1 LTPTRSPARRKNRL
15 RPSQELTTTPP
26 ARPPV
31 ATTTWQG
38 PTSVKPGRYVGG
50 PGDDGLS
57 RKEAAE
63 VARTLFDEPVAPD
76 HVVEEDSR

>member
-1 LTPTRSPARRKNRL
+1 M
-15 RPSQELTTTPP
+15 
-26 ARPPV
+26 